1 MRTVLGFAL
10 SALAL
15 TVALAGCGGGGAEK
29 KDTAAG
35 PKDGADKQYAVKGKV
50 VAVDADKKSI
60 TLDHEDIP
68 GLMKAMKMPFTL
80 ESPKVAEGLQPGDRV
95 EGHLQVKSGD
105 YVITHLEKR

>member
-10 SALAL
+10 LALAL

-35 PKDGADKQYAVKGKV
+35 PKDGADKQYEVKGKV

-80 ESPKVAEGLQPGDRV
+80 ESPKVAVGLQPGDRV
-95 EGHLQVKSGD
+95 QGRLRVQGND
-105 YVITHLEKR
+105 YIITKLEKR

>member
-29 KDTAAG
+29 KAS
-35 PKDGADKQYAVKGKV
+35 ADKQYEVKGKV
-50 VAVDADKKSI
+50 VAVDAAKKSI

-68 GLMKAMKMPFTL
+68 GLMKAMKMQFTL
-80 ESPKVAEGLQPGDRV
+80 ESPKVAEGLKPGDRV
-95 EGHLQVKSGD
+95 EGHFQVKGD
-105 YVITHLEKR
+105 EHIITHLEKK